1 MKNVKEE
8 KLYLTEKSKELF
20 KKIDFSDT
28 FSTTNHINNLNE
40 ISNIIFNT
48 TPKWI
53 TSLFKIRNKMVKLIG
68 LKYTKPTNYNTD
80 YKVGGYVSFF
90 KIFYIS
96 DDEIILGAND
106 KHLNFRAVIN
116 NTKAEINNIKV
127 TTLVEYNNV
136 KGKIYMSL
144 IKPFHRLVVM
154 KMVSQAFKNNI

>member
-1 MKNVKEE
+1 MKNVIEE
-8 KLYLTEKSKELF
+8 KLYLTENSKELF
-20 KKIDFSDT
+20 EKIDFSDT
-28 FSTTNHINNLNE
+28 FSTTNHVNNLNE

-53 TSLFKIRNKMVKLIG
+53 AGLFKIRNSIGKLIR
-68 LKYTKPTNYNTD
+68 LKSTKPTDYNTD

-106 KHLNFRAVIN
+106 NHLNFRAVIN
-116 NTKAEINNIKV
+116 NTKTEINNIKV
-127 TTLVEYNNV
+127 TTLVEYNNI
-136 KGKIYMSL
+136 KGKIYMAL
-144 IKPFHRLVVM
+144 IKPFHRLVIM